1 MRPFTIYGRL
11 QQQFPD
17 QQQKLI
23 SLILELIQPDKIY
36 LLGATLKR
44 RRTESIF
51 QPDAPAAHETSEYFL
66 LVLMDKLD
74 DKPLYE
80 WQDRLEQKCQ
90 QLNFVTVIVLETAKF
105 SEGLLRG
112 DIFSRKILQNS
123 PLIYNSS
130 NILFDLPT
138 EFDQEETNKAI
149 ENNYQHGLKSAQE
162 FIVGADLFRIRNQNK
177 LAAFLLH
184 QAAEQC
190 LRALLKVGIGI
201 NQTTHNLDRLIRCAS
216 MISYRIPDIFPRN
229 SDKEKKLFTI
239 LNKAYSDAR
248 YDKNY
253 SVQAADLALIFERVC
268 RMVEILIEFRRKAQS
283 ANAIN

>member
-112 DIFSRKILQNS
+112 DMFSRKILQNS

-130 NILFDLPT
+130 DIHFDLPS
-138 EFDQEETNKAI
+138 EFDEEETKKAI
-149 ENNYQHGLKSAQE
+149 EKNYQDGLKKAQE
-162 FIVGADLFRIRNQNK
+162 FIVGAELFRIRNQNK

-216 MISYRIPDIFPRN
+216 MISYRIPEIFPRN
-229 SDKEKKLFTI
+229 TDKEKKLFTI

-248 YDKNY
+248 YDKDY
-253 SVQAADLALIFERVC
+253 SVQTADLVLIFDRVC
-268 RMVEILIEFRRKAQS
+268 RMVEILIEFKKNAQL
-283 ANAIN
+283 AHAIN